1 MKDLQAAHS
10 AEIQAVKSEHTR
22 HEDQLRSEGAER
34 ERDALSKL
42 DAERSEGARLR
53 ADWLQEKEHMQ
64 KRFQQSLHEKE
75 LEFKRALEEVT
86 KSADD
91 GASRHEIEST
101 RLRAELSTIQQA
113 LTRAESEGTRLKKQV
128 EDKVNEA
135 KSAGI
140 ECENKLREMQERM
153 VPGSALDE
161 LQAECDQIRCR
172 LKDTD
177 QKLESK
183 EQEVEKLQAQ
193 KESIT
198 TELNL
203 ASKMLLKR
211 GEDFTETVSLLE
223 VRLEENSRKSDELR
237 QSLESEQ
244 STTARLSTE
253 LKEANMLIAQYVP
266 SFHFVSWHGFTR
278 VHIHTHIQTQF
289 YACMHVAFLH
299 LSIY

>member
-1 MKDLQAAHS
+1 M
-10 AEIQAVKSEHTR
+10 
-22 HEDQLRSEGAER
+22 
-34 ERDALSKL
+34 
-42 DAERSEGARLR
+42 
-53 ADWLQEKEHMQ
+53 
-64 KRFQQSLHEKE
+64 
-75 LEFKRALEEVT
+75 
-86 KSADD
+86 
-91 GASRHEIEST
+91 
-101 RLRAELSTIQQA
+101 
-113 LTRAESEGTRLKKQV
+113 
-128 EDKVNEA
+128 
-135 KSAGI
+135 
-140 ECENKLREMQERM
+140 
-153 VPGSALDE
+153 
-161 LQAECDQIRCR
+161 
-172 LKDTD
+172 
-177 QKLESK
+177 
-183 EQEVEKLQAQ
+183 EKLQAQ